1 VRAKTDDDVAS
12 RLWSMAVGLEDGNIS
27 DAQAAL
33 RNAEEA
39 LRNALDRGASDQ
51 ELKQLMDQL
60 RAAMDRF
67 MQATQEQAATPFA
80 YCTCWNVRPRAS

>member
-1 VRAKTDDDVAS
+1 
-12 RLWSMAVGLEDGNIS
+12 MAVGLEDGNIS
-27 DAQAAL
+27 DVQAAL

-51 ELKQLMDQL
+51 ELKKLMDQL

-67 MQATQEQAATPFA
+67 MQATQEQAATRFA
-80 YCTCWNVRPRAS
+80 YCTCWNVSPRAS